1 MCLEPSCP
9 VLHEERLL
17 IASRLVFRATGVL
30 YKPLDELSSLLGFDI
45 PNAPEIDLAG
55 IKSDGAILH
64 WSRLEKLKQ
73 KSSLKYAI
81 YLNGAVVGTVT
92 SNESAVTITGL
103 LPGSYYVAR
112 VALMNHHDLN
122 SKSKPI
128 RFRTKPASSGDCFIS
143 IPQDGN
149 ETDADAV
156 HESLA
161 RIRPF
166 RGLKDVTPAS
176 HTSAPMTRSGSSGLE
191 PRRSINGRRLS
202 PGAVGLS
209 DKHDPHPDDN
219 EAPEGAE
226 SIQQLTKKLDEI
238 RSKTEEAE
246 RQAKEEEEEEQRIK
260 DELLKERDELRAEL
274 NEKDKASKT
283 LKREVNTAD
292 RQNTKAQNERSKQKR
307 LLDAKIEE
315 RQKLKGDIVKWDQET
330 EAMNADTVRLRQEK
344 ETYLEHAAK
353 EKEELRA
360 RLNDE
365 AAKVRELDE
374 QVKEKTSEIKRIER
388 APKEGSPSGTEAEPN
403 LVQQFQQDAEEE
415 RTHQNTMGAL
425 HQQYALLYQK
435 VDAAKR
441 FYTEQMRWLE
451 TLRAE
456 RRRHEEMQAQYASPP
471 HTQERLPRREN
482 SQRTRNTV
490 SRQSVSDSPRLAP
503 FPTVPGPFVHHP
515 NSAAAAYL
523 NLSSGMTMPNPT
535 NDVAMSE
542 EERNQI
548 TGGAAMSPGIAAD
561 LIPRDLFS
569 NDDRNIAEHV
579 QPLPGLGSL
588 PGLPTR
594 GVPLHP
600 PVPQDNQ
607 GMDPASPGSASSRS
621 PSVFASPRA
630 SQNNLNLNLGSPG
643 DLMDADRRSIRS
655 TRSNRAP
662 SGSTTSR
669 FSGMFGIK
677 QRNKTMSEEGPPL
690 GKANSMPRA
699 DQMIPGLGSVA
710 RKRNSSISGT
720 VFQGPSMDGS
730 SDAPSAVP
738 GRRAFGW
745 LSRDKSGGWPSSFTG
760 TFGRRPTSPRPG
772 STHSIELPRPSMDS
786 TRWGVGPDAAA
797 GARNSP
803 LAFGPGWNLPQQS
816 RFHGSRHPSRRQS
829 LQYGASGPP
838 EDILEDDDD
847 SDALDPDQE
856 PHLPPIGTKPPPG
869 SKRAD
874 TAAKL
879 NPNAK
884 DFKSFFKFGSSKD
897 KSKDRS
903 ASRDRSELST
913 QVPSSAT
920 TPMEEEESP
929 PASRKSR
936 DVYSLA
942 TTESSHAESGRAS
955 SDLARTPS
963 YSNSDVPS
971 PSLAGSSKETFMQK
985 ITRKSSSGK
994 FALPTFKRN
1003 QSNLNPSSA
1012 TSAPYVPEQDE
1023 EDDMS
1028 TSVGSLKDS
1037 SQLGFAKGSVE
1048 LRDGKDAASK
1058 DGSRSSR
1065 SWSSVLKIGG
1075 KRKGNETPSL
1085 SGMSISTSAT
1095 EEADEEGEEDEVG
1108 VQTQ

>member
-1 MCLEPSCP
+1 MYLMPFCLIR
-9 VLHEERLL
+9 HEQHVL
-17 IASRLVFRATGVL
+17 IANRLVFRATGVL

-64 WSRLEKLKQ
+64 WSRLEKLKH

-81 YLNGAVVGTVT
+81 YLNGVVIGTVT

-103 LPGSYYVAR
+103 LPGSYYIAR
-112 VALMNHHDLN
+112 VALMNHHDFS

-156 HESLA
+156 HESVA

-166 RGLKDVTPAS
+166 RGLKDITPAS
-176 HTSAPMTRSGSSGLE
+176 HTSTPMTRSGSSGLE

-202 PGAVGLS
+202 PGAVGLN
-209 DKHDPHPDDN
+209 DKHDPHLDDN
-219 EAPEGAE
+219 EAPEGSE
-226 SIQQLTKKLDEI
+226 TIQQLTKKLDEI
-238 RSKTEEAE
+238 RSKTDEAE
-246 RQAKEEEEEEQRIK
+246 RQAKEEEEEEQRVK

-292 RQNTKAQNERSKQKR
+292 RQNTQAQNERSKQKR
-307 LLDAKIEE
+307 LLDAKKEE
-315 RQKLKGDIVKWDQET
+315 RQKLQDDIVKWDQET
-330 EAMNADTVRLRQEK
+330 ETMNADALRLRKEK
-344 ETYLEHAAK
+344 ETYLEQAAK
-353 EKEELRA
+353 EKEHLRA
-360 RLNDE
+360 RLAEE
-365 AAKVRELDE
+365 ASKVRDIDE

-388 APKEGSPSGTEAEPN
+388 APKEGSPGGTEAEPN
-403 LVQQFQQDAEEE
+403 LVQQYQQDAEDE
-415 RTHQNTMGAL
+415 RTHQNIMTGL
-425 HQQYALLYQK
+425 QQQYALVFTK
-435 VDAAKR
+435 HDAAKR

-471 HTQERLPRREN
+471 QTQERLPRREN
-482 SQRTRNTV
+482 SQRSRNAV

-503 FPTVPGPFVHHP
+503 LPTVPGPFVHHP
-515 NSAAAAYL
+515 NPSAAAYL
-523 NLSSGMTMPNPT
+523 NFSSGMTIAGPT
-535 NDVAMSE
+535 NEVSMSE
-542 EERNQI
+542 EERSQI

-579 QPLPGLGSL
+579 QPLPGLGTL
-588 PGLPTR
+588 PGLAAR
-594 GVPLHP
+594 GVPLP
-600 PVPQDNQ
+600 PSASQDNQ
-607 GMDPASPGSASSRS
+607 GTDPASPGSASSRS

-630 SQNNLNLNLGSPG
+630 SQNNLNLNLGSPSH
-643 DLMDADRRSIRS
+643 LMDTDRQSIRS

-690 GKANSMPRA
+690 SKANSMPRA
-699 DQMIPGLGSVA
+699 DQMIPGLGSMA

-720 VFQGPSMDGS
+720 VFQGPSVDGS
-730 SDAPSAVP
+730 SDAPSNVP

-786 TRWGVGPDAAA
+786 TRWGVGPDASA

-803 LAFGPGWNLPQQS
+803 LAFGPGWNVPQQS

-829 LQYGASGPP
+829 LQYGASAPP
-838 EDILEDDDD
+838 EDILEDDD
-847 SDALDPDQE
+847 SDALDPDQA
-856 PHLPPIGTKPPPG
+856 PHLAPIGTKPPPG
-869 SKRAD
+869 SKKAD

-903 ASRDRSELST
+903 ASRDNSDLST

-920 TPMEEEESP
+920 TPVEEEESP
-929 PASRKSR
+929 PNSRKSR
-936 DVYSLA
+936 DVYSLT
-942 TTESSHAESGRAS
+942 TTESPHAESGRPS

-963 YSNSDVPS
+963 YSNSDVQS
-971 PSLAGSSKETFMQK
+971 PSLAGNSKETFMQK

-1003 QSNLNPSSA
+1003 QSHLNPAA
-1012 TSAPYVPEQDE
+1012 TSAPFVPEQDE

-1037 SQLGFAKGSVE
+1037 SQLGSAKGSAE
-1048 LRDGKDAASK
+1048 MRDSKDGGSK
-1058 DGSRSSR
+1058 DGSKSSR

-1075 KRKGNETPSL
+1075 KKKGNETPSL
-1085 SGMSISTSAT
+1085 SGISISTSAT